1 MSLFSKSWLRHST
14 QAPILSQQW
23 HRMMVPPLTHP
34 EHHYKIV
41 NKYWEKMPLK
51 NSHCSFGNGLPFLN
65 SYLIDSFS
73 LSFRLGLW
81 RFWQARFPSNFGERS
96 GRCSCTSRTHAS
108 VTDIVL
114 CSDWF
119 SLRIL
124 RSSGRGH
131 CELHF
136 TTITLPFLI
145 LSRERFN
152 YPKKES
158 SRDPMFMLQ
167 RTLPP
172 LSFHPQHVPSMHT
185 VATVRAVAWPI
196 AGEQHESIWSSC
208 CAGAPIWRA
217 PAANTWRRGTVLDS
231 CTCPGRHGTISG
243 EQHEFIWSSCCAGA
257 PKWRAP
263 AANR

>member
-65 SYLIDSFS
+65 SYLVDSFS

-158 SRDPMFMLQ
+158 SRDPMFMLHAHSHHFPSIPNMSRQ
-167 RTLPP
+167 RAL
-172 LSFHPQHVPSMHT
+172 
-185 VATVRAVAWPI
+185 
-196 AGEQHESIWSSC
+196 
-208 CAGAPIWRA
+208 
-217 PAANTWRRGTVLDS
+217 
-231 CTCPGRHGTISG
+231 
-243 EQHEFIWSSCCAGA
+243 
-257 PKWRAP
+257 
-263 AANR
+263 